1 MPKKTIILVA
11 ALAILFAS
19 VHAMGQASAA
29 AQFKA
34 QIDKAKS
41 LRDAG
46 SSDEA
51 RKIYES
57 VLPPL
62 RSQPASP
69 ELVDTLNN
77 LSDIATMSGEYSRAV
92 QLSRESAAAC
102 RKMHDKNCEA
112 LAHDDA
118 GLALSNAGDYPEA
131 AAELDRGIEADRR
144 NRERGDCGADP
155 EQSRH
160 RVLLPGK
167 IF

>member
-1 MPKKTIILVA
+1 MSKKTIILASV
-11 ALAILFAS
+11 LAVLFAS
-19 VHAMGQASAA
+19 VGAIGQASTPG
-29 AQFKA
+29 QFKA

-51 RKIYES
+51 KKIYES

-62 RSQPASP
+62 RSQPPSP

-92 QLSRESAAAC
+92 EFSRESAAAC
-102 RKMHDKNCEA
+102 QKMHDKNCEA

-118 GLALSNAGDYPEA
+118 
-131 AAELDRGIEADRR
+131 
-144 NRERGDCGADP
+144 
-155 EQSRH
+155 
-160 RVLLPGK
+160 
-167 IF
+167 